1 MRRRSVMKED
11 KEYKKVKK
19 ILWASLFFIGLFLL
33 SYYKHYAF
41 LILWLGIFI
50 FLILPKIKNK

>member
-1 MRRRSVMKED
+1 MKED
-11 KEYKKVKK
+11 NEYKKVKK